1 MYCDSLG
8 MSLRQRLS
16 GHRVLLM
23 YVIPLRA
30 SQSGASGIR
39 QCGYSTFIA
48 IIANTRQLRLH
59 RDAREGLISLL
70 LIMLGG
76 LMQIHRGL
84 PHLRRVSKH
93 KAREI
98 QNKYLS

>member
-1 MYCDSLG
+1 

-23 YVIPLRA
+23 YMLIPLSA

-39 QCGYSTFIA
+39 QCGYSTFIGFVT
-48 IIANTRQLRLH
+48 NTRQLRLH
-59 RDAREGLISLL
+59 RDARKGLIPLL
-70 LIMLGG
+70 LIMLRG

-84 PHLRRVSKH
+84 PHLRRVPKY
-93 KAREI
+93 KREQKMNI
-98 QNKYLS
+98 FPRD